1 MNKSKKNKYRW
12 VKIVSIVLFFLVL
25 FIFNI
30 SSYVNKRVKPF
41 IKKELKNIVK
51 NATNGLYLI
60 DYQDVSVNFLSRSV
74 TIDQVKISTNDTVYQ
89 QLIAAQKA
97 PNNRYHIKLNQIKI
111 KNIFLLSMYFRK
123 NVRIK
128 NIEFTNPKVEIINK
142 RFEFNDKPPP
152 AIQSTYQAISKTF
165 KSISVDHIN
174 FINAHVKYINQ
185 NKPVEEVDSVSNLF
199 VTLKDWLIDKN
210 SANDTTRMY
219 FLKDINLYVNN
230 YRFATPDSMYV
241 LKINGLNVGAA
252 SGIVKIKGF
261 EMEPRYAQ
269 GEFQKVNGYA
279 RDRFAIKMNSIVFKQ
294 INFQAY
300 IKNGEILADNM
311 QISNGII
318 SVSNNNSY
326 PRIKKDRTGRF
337 PHQLLQKFNALIRID
352 SIYLNSVNVSYE
364 EFNRKTQES
373 GKITFENTSGDIVN
387 VTNLP
392 KAKAKNRIMRA
403 NLQSDLMGQGKL
415 DIRFDFDLTSKTGD
429 FAYQGELINLDL
441 RKLNKLTRPLG
452 LLQINKGILRRLS
465 FDVMANENVAKGTLN
480 FKYNNL
486 SITLFTR
493 NKDSVSVQKLRFLS
507 LLVNA
512 LVLYSDNPTV
522 EGKYILSD
530 ISYRRIP
537 SASFFSF
544 IWKSLFQGIKYSVGL
559 SPKMETHIKTEL
571 ERLKQMKRERLN
583 RKINRKK
590 MTLLKRKNSIIYL
603 RHKKASDQ
611 KFFYALVSNDII
623 PTKSVGY

>member
-1 MNKSKKNKYRW
+1 MNKPKKNKYRW
-12 VKIVSIVLFFLVL
+12 VKIVLAILFILVL
-25 FIFNI
+25 FIFSI
-30 SSYVNKRVKPF
+30 SYYVNKRVKPF
-41 IKKELKNIVK
+41 IKKELKNMVK

-60 DYQDVSVNFLSRSV
+60 DYEDVSVNFLSRSV

-111 KNIFLLSMYFRK
+111 KSIFLLSMYFRK

-128 NIEFTNPKVEIINK
+128 NIEFTNPKVEVINK
-142 RFEFNDKPPP
+142 RFEFNDNPPP

-165 KSISVDHIN
+165 KSVSVGQIN

-219 FLKDINLYVNN
+219 LLKDINLYVNN

-241 LKINGLNVGAA
+241 LKINEFNLAAA
-252 SGIVKIKGF
+252 SGIVKIKKF

-300 IKNGEILADNM
+300 IKKREILADNM

-352 SIYLNSVNVSYE
+352 SIYLNSINVCYE
-364 EFNRKTQES
+364 EFNRKTQTS
-373 GKITFENTSGDIVN
+373 GRITFENTSGDIVN
-387 VTNLP
+387 LTNLP
-392 KAKAKNRIMRA
+392 KAKARNRIMRA

-415 DIRFDFDLTSKTGD
+415 NIRFDFDLTSKTGD

-441 RKLNKLTRPLG
+441 RKLNKLTKPLG

-465 FDVMANENVAKGTLN
+465 FDVIANENVAKGTLN

-486 SITLFTR
+486 YIALFTR
-493 NKDSVSVQKLRFLS
+493 NKDSVSVEKRRFLS
-507 LLVNA
+507 LLVNV

-530 ISYRRIP
+530 INYRRIP
-537 SASFFSF
+537 TASFFSF
-544 IWKSLFQGIKYSVGL
+544 IWKSLFQGIKYSVGF
-559 SPKMETHIKTEL
+559 SPKMETYIKAEI
-571 ERLKQMKRERLN
+571 ERFKQMKRERLN
-583 RKINRKK
+583 RRK
-590 MTLLKRKNSIIYL
+590 MTLLKRKNSTVNL
-603 RHKKASDQ
+603 RDKKAFDQ
-611 KFFYALVSNDII
+611 KFFCALVSNDIV